1 MYNANYKNILK
12 EKENNLIDALNLLD
26 SSIKNTLKLQND
38 KILKLEQEIKDFKI
52 DNSYKEEKNKEI
64 DKLKLELNNIL
75 KDIDNIITN
84 ITK

>member
-75 KDIDNIITN
+75 KDIDDIITN